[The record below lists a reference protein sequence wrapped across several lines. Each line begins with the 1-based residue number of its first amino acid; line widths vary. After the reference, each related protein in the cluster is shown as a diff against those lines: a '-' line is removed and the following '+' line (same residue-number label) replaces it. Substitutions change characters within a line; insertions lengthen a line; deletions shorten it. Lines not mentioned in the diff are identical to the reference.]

1 MNCPYCTKE
10 ETMVVESRVFP
21 DGGGVRRRRKCLRCS
36 KRFTTHERVVN
47 IDLKI
52 IKKMEN
58 LISMIERN

>member
-1 MNCPYCTKE
+1 
-10 ETMVVESRVFP
+10 MVVESRVFP